1 MFCCT
6 ILGFSGILYAVHIK
20 LLYANS
26 YVCYFVDVGIISVIM
41 LTSTSFGTVQVCY
54 HAKQYVY
61 LNGNIVL

>member
-1 MFCCT
+1 
-6 ILGFSGILYAVHIK
+6 
-20 LLYANS
+20 
-26 YVCYFVDVGIISVIM
+26 VIM